1 LRLTKSFA
9 PTAPLVPSGLGV
21 RLGSHAF
28 AAYERLRRPR
38 VEKIIAEA
46 NKTNANKAPGP
57 VGRVLRDA
65 LLGRA
70 PAWLPSARSCDRETS
85 VWISD

>member
-1 LRLTKSFA
+1 VRR
-9 PTAPLVPSGLGV
+9 PT
-21 RLGSHAF
+21 
-28 AAYERLRRPR
+28 PR

-65 LLGRA
+65 LLPLVFTMSKPEATRWQYGHRIDWA
-70 PAWLPSARSCDRETS
+70 AKVNPDA
-85 VWISD
+85 